1 MSKLV
6 LIILFCIN
14 IFASSPNWD
23 SKEIIKLKKD
33 EYYQKIIEDGVRKKR
48 LYFRWTLY
56 MNEGLVTHLNY
67 DGFNHQFILYK
78 HYGLNSFRLNLLPKS
93 HYERDPSF
101 MLLIFKDI
109 DIIAGVVTLE
119 LYIKTKEVM
128 DEKS

>member
-1 MSKLV
+1 MSKFV

-14 IFASSPNWD
+14 IFASSPNWA

-78 HYGLNSFRLNLLPKS
+78 HYGLNSFRLNLLPKN

-101 MLLIFKDI
+101 LFLIFKDI
-109 DIIAGVVTLE
+109 DIIAGVATLE